1 MLPADYSVVADRYRI
16 ERQIGRGGMAAVY
29 LAHDEKHGR
38 DVALK
43 FLVGP
48 YPDPVAVRRFLRE
61 IVTLA
66 QLAHPHIL
74 PLYDSGEHDGTLFFV
89 MPYVAG
95 GSLRTRLLAQK
106 TLPVA
111 DVVRLAREI
120 ADALA
125 FAHARGYVHRDIKPE
140 NVLIADGHALLAD
153 FGIAR
158 VETPVGDP
166 TLTGTGV
173 GLGTPAYMSPEQACG
188 DPADARSDLYSLA
201 CVLYEALVGEPP
213 VSPRGLSGLAIDRF
227 LTPPEPPRRRR
238 RDVPPALERT
248 ILCALRLAPGDRF
261 ANATAF
267 IRSIDGEP
275 TPAAKLRRSSVGI
288 RIRRHPWLTSVGAC
302 SLALVTLLAVRRG
315 PTGDVRRFLP
325 FVSDAE
331 AAETR
336 SPRAHDTYLAAH
348 RALAAWDLNGASQ
361 QFGAAVQADPQFAQ
375 AQLWL
380 AQTMEWQNPSHSA
393 PPATLKSIVD
403 RAMGL
408 RDRLG
413 PHDQQSIQAL
423 SALTDGRYAEACDRY
438 GEMVKAD
445 SQDFIAWFGLG
456 ECRSQDRLVV
466 RDPSSPSGWRFR
478 SSMHAAVNAY
488 TRALHILPEF
498 QEAFINL
505 GSERLSRLL
514 WTQPN
519 MIREGYAVGTGDTTY
534 FGAFPELHNDSLVFV
549 PRLLTDIR
557 LDPTKTRPATQ
568 NEAIARNVALLRT
581 VAADWVHAVPGSSPA
596 HLQFARVLEAS
607 GAIAPRAAGDTNA
620 IDEARRARVLA
631 ERPVQRL
638 NAMIDETRFDVE
650 VDRFAAA
657 RTIADSILAI
667 FNQPSAEEAGM
678 VATAA
683 ALTGHVGRTVAALRM
698 TAAHDTIWLPPP
710 RERQVAPIQ
719 PASEALA
726 FLGYASCGAPVDS
739 MRVSAERTVR
749 ALRTWVDT
757 AHRQEIRRAL
767 MDWPATL
774 AYDEMGASLDHRAA
788 EGANSQMAREWSLAH
803 GDATAERA
811 YLAQIKDQIQVGMPG
826 DADPAGLF
834 VDARLALAAADT
846 ASAIAEI
853 DFYGLDAIPRFGLR
867 LTDAADEAAPFVR
880 MMALRADLAHHTG
893 DARTASHW
901 AQAVIALWSG
911 ADPELQPIVTRA
923 RALAQP

>member
-1 MLPADYSVVADRYRI
+1 MLPEDSLVADRYRI
-16 ERQIGRGGMAAVY
+16 QRLIGRGGMAAVY
-29 LAHDEKHGR
+29 LARDERHGR

-43 FLVGP
+43 FLDGP

-61 IVTLA
+61 IGTLA
-66 QLAHPHIL
+66 QLAHSHIL
-74 PLYDSGEHDGTLFFV
+74 PMYDSGEQDGTLYFV
-89 MPYVAG
+89 MPYVPG
-95 GSLRTRLLAQK
+95 GSLRTRLVSEK
-106 TLPVA
+106 MLPVA
-111 DVVRLAREI
+111 DVERIAREI

-140 NVLIADGHALLAD
+140 NVLLSDGHALLAD

-158 VETPVGDP
+158 AEPSVGDP
-166 TLTGTGV
+166 SLTATGV

-201 CVLYEALVGEPP
+201 SVLYEALVGEPP

-227 LTPPEPPRRRR
+227 LTPPEPPRRKR

-248 ILCALRLAPGDRF
+248 ILCALRLAPADRF
-261 ANATAF
+261 TNAAAF
-267 IRSIDGEP
+267 IRALDGE
-275 TPAAKLRRSSVGI
+275 TPPPPKPRRTSVGV
-288 RIRRHPWLTSVGAC
+288 RIKRHPWMTSVGAAGV
-302 SLALVTLLAVRRG
+302 ALVTLLAVRRG
-315 PTGDVRRFLP
+315 PTGNARHLLP
-325 FVSDAE
+325 FVSDAQ

-336 SPRAHDTYLAAH
+336 SPRAHDTYVAAH
-348 RALAAWDLNGASQ
+348 HALAAWDLAGASR
-361 QFGAAVQADPQFAQ
+361 QFDAAVQADPQFAQ

-380 AQTMEWQNPSHSA
+380 AQTMEWANPVYAS
-393 PPATLKSIVD
+393 PPPTWKPIVD

-423 SALTDGRYAEACDRY
+423 SALADGRYAEACDRY
-438 GEMVKAD
+438 GAMVKAD

-456 ECRSQDRLVV
+456 ECRSMDHLVV
-466 RDPSSPSGWRFR
+466 RDPSSPTGWRFR
-478 SSMHAAVNAY
+478 SSMAAAVNAY
-488 TRALHILPEF
+488 IKALHVLPEF

-519 MIREGYAVGTGDTTY
+519 FIRHGYAVSNGDTTF
-534 FGAFPELHNDSLVFV
+534 FGAFPELHHDSLVFV
-549 PRLLTDIR
+549 PRLLADIR
-557 LDPTKTRPATQ
+557 LDATKARPATQ
-568 NEAIARNVALLRT
+568 NEAIARNTALLRV
-581 VAADWVHAVPGSSPA
+581 VAADWVRAVPGSSAA
-596 HLQFARVLEAS
+596 HLQLARALEAM

-620 IDEARRARVLA
+620 IDEARRARALA
-631 ERPVQRL
+631 ERRMQRL
-638 NAMIDETRFDVE
+638 NAMVDEARFDVE
-650 VDRFAAA
+650 VERFAAA
-657 RTIADSILAI
+657 RTVADSILSGW
-667 FNQPSAEEAGM
+667 NQPSAEEARL

-683 ALTGHVGRTVAALRM
+683 ALTGHVARMVAALRM
-698 TAAHDTIWLPPP
+698 TAAYDTVWLPPP
-710 RERQVAPIQ
+710 RERQVAPIV

-739 MRVSAERTVR
+739 MRISAERTVR
-749 ALRTWVDT
+749 ALRSWVDT

-774 AYDEMGASLDHRAA
+774 AYNEMGASSDHRPAD
-788 EGANSQMAREWSLAH
+788 GANSQMAREWSLAH
-803 GDATAERA
+803 RDPSAERI
-811 YLAQIKDQIQVGMPG
+811 YLAQIKDQMRLAMPG

-853 DFYGLDAIPRFGLR
+853 DFYGLDAIPRFGMR
-867 LTDAADEAAPFVR
+867 LTDAADETAPFVR
-880 MMALRADLAHHTG
+880 MMALRADLAHHKG

-901 AQAVIALWSG
+901 AQAVLALWGG

>member
-1 MLPADYSVVADRYRI
+1 MLPAEYSVVADRYRI
-16 ERQIGRGGMAAVY
+16 ARQIGRGGMAAVY

-74 PLYDSGEHDGTLFFV
+74 PLYDSGEQDGTLFFV
-89 MPYVAG
+89 MPYVVA
-95 GSLRTRLLAQK
+95 GSLRTRLLTEK
-106 TLPVA
+106 MLPVA
-111 DVVRLAREI
+111 DVARLAREM

-158 VETPVGDP
+158 AETPIGDP
-166 TLTGTGV
+166 TLTATGV

-201 CVLYEALVGEPP
+201 CVLYESLVGEPP
-213 VSPRGLSGLAIDRF
+213 VSPRGLSGMAFDRF
-227 LTPPEPPRRRR
+227 LTPPEPLRRRR
-238 RDVPPALERT
+238 RDVPVALERT

-267 IRSIDGEP
+267 IRSLEGEP
-275 TPAAKLRRSSVGI
+275 PPMPRRSSVGV
-288 RIRRHPWLTSVGAC
+288 RIRRHPWLTSVGTAG
-302 SLALVTLLAVRRG
+302 LALVALLALRRG
-315 PTGDVRRFLP
+315 PSGNARHLLP
-325 FVSDAE
+325 FVTDAE

-336 SPRAHDTYLAAH
+336 SARAHDTYVAAH

-380 AQTMEWQNPSHSA
+380 AQTMEWQNSSHSA

-413 PHDQQSIQAL
+413 PHDQESIQAL

-466 RDPSSPSGWRFR
+466 RDPSSPTGWRFR
-478 SSMHAAVNAY
+478 SSMHSAVNAY
-488 TRALHILPEF
+488 TKALQILPEF

-519 MIREGYAVGTGDTTY
+519 MIRLGYAVANGDTTY
-534 FGAFPELHNDSLVFV
+534 FAAFPELSHDTLVFA
-549 PRLLTDIR
+549 PRLFEEIR
-557 LDPTKTRPATQ
+557 QGRISVRPATQ
-568 NEAIARNVALLRT
+568 NEAIARNIALLRT
-581 VAADWVHAVPGSSPA
+581 VAVAWVHSAPGSGAA
-596 HLQFARVLEAS
+596 HLQLARALEAA

-620 IDEARRARVLA
+620 IDEARRARALS
-631 ERPVQRL
+631 ERPLQRL
-638 NAMIDETRFDVE
+638 TAMLDEARLDMEVERFVS
-650 VDRFAAA
+650 A
-657 RTIADSILAI
+657 RAIADSILSSWTL
-667 FNQPSAEEAGM
+667 PTAEEAGL

-698 TAAHDTIWLPPP
+698 TAAYDTISLPPP
-710 RERQVAPIQ
+710 KARALAPIM
-719 PASEALA
+719 PAAEALA
-726 FLGYASCGAPVDS
+726 YLGYAACGAPVDS

-749 ALRTWVDT
+749 AIRSWVDT
-757 AHRQEIRRAL
+757 AHRQEVRRAL

-774 AYDEMGASLDHRAA
+774 AYDEMGASVDHRSDG
-788 EGANSQMAREWSLAH
+788 GANSQMARQWSLTH
-803 GDATAERA
+803 GDLAPERT
-811 YLAQIKDQIQVGMPG
+811 YIGELKEQMRLVMPG

-834 VDARLALAAADT
+834 VDARLAVAAGDT
-846 ASAIAEI
+846 ASAIGEI
-853 DFYGLDAIPRFGLR
+853 DFQGLDAIPRFGLR
-867 LTDAADEAAPFVR
+867 LTEDASEAATFVR

-901 AQAVIALWSG
+901 AQAVVALWGG